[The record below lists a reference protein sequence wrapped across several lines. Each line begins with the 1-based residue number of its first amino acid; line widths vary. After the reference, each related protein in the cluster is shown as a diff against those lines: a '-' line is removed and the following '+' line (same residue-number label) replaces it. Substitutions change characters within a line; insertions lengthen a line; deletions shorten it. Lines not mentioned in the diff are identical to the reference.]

1 MARNNWVGYSTAQ
14 WARSA
19 LKCLSRNKIAKGSAD
34 PGDGDHGAALGVAG
48 LRARTNAS

>member
-19 LKCLSRNKIAKGSAD
+19 LKCLSRNKMAG
-34 PGDGDHGAALGVAG
+34 PGGGDHGAALGVAG